1 MVIDPMDDNGLNRFL
16 HILCQEI
23 SQNNFD
29 ANIIFKSFVWS
40 DKHIAC
46 VKAHKNKIKLSEA
59 PKYQLYF
66 PCWS

>member
-1 MVIDPMDDNGLNRFL
+1 MDELNRFL

-29 ANIIFKSFVWS
+29 ANIIVKTFVRP

-46 VKAHKNKIKLSEA
+46 VKAHKNKTKLSEA